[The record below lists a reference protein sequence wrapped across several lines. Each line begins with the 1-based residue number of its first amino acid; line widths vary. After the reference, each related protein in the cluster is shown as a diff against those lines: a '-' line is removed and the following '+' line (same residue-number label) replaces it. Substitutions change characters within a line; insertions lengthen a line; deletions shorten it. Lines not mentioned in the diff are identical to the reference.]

1 MQISVLAHI
10 ARGGRLADWLGTR
23 GRAHCIQQLRA
34 RGLLASDSSLTE
46 LGNAAAALAGA
57 ILAAAIAADRPPAP
71 ELEVRGN
78 NAAAVPA
85 IAPSSAPIAASSP
98 T

>member
-34 RGLLASDSSLTE
+34 RGLLASDSTLTAI
-46 LGNAAAALAGA
+46 GTAAATLAGA
-57 ILAAAIAADRPPAP
+57 IRAAELAADRPPVPSSSIP
-71 ELEVRGN
+71 EQIP
-78 NAAAVPA
+78 AAVPA
-85 IAPSSAPIAASSP
+85 PPASSAAIAVPIAP
-98 T
+98 